1 MTRVLFTHSYSMTQV
16 RALCELGEYP
26 RHHLWGADALERAGF
41 DVRYGFFGR
50 YRRTLRRLSESL
62 GGRLGD
68 IEQEAAMWRAAR
80 GHTVVYAAEA
90 NVVRGL
96 TALRRAGWRVPVVAI
111 VHGGGRW
118 AAGLDVAVCLTSRMR
133 EHLVRDLGRDPALT
147 PLVPWGP
154 DLTFG
159 LYRSTG
165 DDLV

>member
-41 DVRYGFFGR
+41 DVRYGFFGG

-68 IEQEAAMWRAAR
+68 IEQEAEMWRAAR

-96 TALRRAGWRVPVVAI
+96 TALPRAGRRDRPRRRPM
-111 VHGGGRW
+111 GGRPRRGRLPHQSHARASRPRPRARPGAH
-118 AAGLDVAVCLTSRMR
+118 AAGALGARP
-133 EHLVRDLGRDPALT
+133 HVRALPLHGRRP
-147 PLVPWGP
+147 G
-154 DLTFG
+154 
-159 LYRSTG
+159 R
-165 DDLV
+165 